1 MRVLETETYIDAL
14 IDIVAQGK
22 DVPLM
27 VAGHSMEPFLVHERD
42 SVLLSP
48 VRCALRKGDIALY
61 KRENGQYILHR
72 IYRIRRDE
80 YYFVGD
86 NQNICDI
93 EGPIKREQICAV
105 VRQVRRHGKEIREG
119 EFLWRFFQREWLWL
133 IRWRRYLKRLP
144 IPGFLRRRLSKGA

>member
-1 MRVLETETYIDAL
+1 MRVLETEAYIDAL
-14 IDIVAQGK
+14 MDIVEQGR

-72 IYRIRRDE
+72 ICRIRRDE
-80 YYFVGD
+80 FYFVGD

-93 EGPIKREQICAV
+93 EGPIRREQICAV
-105 VRQVRRHGKEIREG
+105 VHQVRRHGKEIREG
-119 EFLWRFFQREWLWL
+119 ELLWHFFQREWLWL
-133 IRWRRYLKRLP
+133 IRLRRYLKRLP
-144 IPGFLRRRLSKGA
+144 FLRLLGRRASKGS